1 MILIYSHKN
10 TTRLQ
15 YTLKVILQ
23 TILGTTFQLTT
34 DKEEFNSFNG
44 SKFSYCFR
52 PIHEELHFK
61 ANQLLFESGINE
73 QEIKVTRHEGLAAFF
88 PVKDSAIPF
97 DIFSMS
103 FYLISRYEE
112 YLPHIRDQYDRYS
125 PKESI
130 AFQNRFLD
138 KPLINLWA
146 KYLKKIL
153 IEKFPTLPFE
163 KRSYKFISTLDID
176 NAYAY
181 RQKGIVRTLGASTK
195 LVSNL
200 KFGQLLEQLAVV
212 FGLKKDPFDTFDYQ
226 VDIHKKYNILPIY
239 FFLVADYGLN
249 DKNIPVESR
258 SFQALIKSIADDA
271 EVGIHPGYGSNEKI
285 EKLEQEIRRLQDI
298 LKKEVTKSRQ
308 HFLKLSLPETYS
320 NLISMDIREDYT
332 MGYAAAIGF
341 RASICVPFNFYDLDQ
356 ELETNLKIYPFAVMD
371 ASLKYYKHCT
381 VLEAKEIIKDMIETV
396 KEVDGTFI
404 SLWHNESLSDSGKW
418 VGWKSLYE
426 YLIIKAKA

>member
-10 TTRLQ
+10 TSRLQ
-15 YTLKVILQ
+15 YTMKVILQ
-23 TILGTTFQLTT
+23 TILGTTFKITS
-34 DKEEFNSFNG
+34 DKEKFTSYIG
-44 SKFSYCFR
+44 PKFSYCYR
-52 PIHEELHFK
+52 SINDELHFT
-61 ANQLLFESGINE
+61 ANHLLFESGINE
-73 QEIKVTRHEGLAAFF
+73 QEIKVSRHENLAAFF

-125 PKESI
+125 PKESL
-130 AFQNRFLD
+130 AFKNRFLN

-146 KYLKKIL
+146 KHLKAIL
-153 IEKFPTLPFE
+153 IHKFPQLHFE

-181 RQKGIVRTLGASTK
+181 RQKGIVRTLGASAK
-195 LVSNL
+195 LISNL
-200 KFGQLLEQLAVV
+200 KFGQLFEQLVV
-212 FGLKKDPFDTFDYQ
+212 ILGFKKDPFDTFDFQ
-226 VDIHKKYNILPIY
+226 VSIHKKYNISPIY

-298 LKKEVTKSRQ
+298 LKKEVSKSRQ

-320 NLISMDIREDYT
+320 NLINMDIKEDYT

-341 RASICVPFNFYDLDQ
+341 RASICVPFNFYDLDK
-356 ELETNLKIYPFAVMD
+356 ELETNLKIFPFAIMD

-381 VLEAKEIIKDMIETV
+381 VLEAKEIIKEMVETV

-418 VGWKSLYE
+418 LGWRSLYE